1 MRVSVIILLNHNLSV
16 IQARYAPIVL
26 FLLALLV
33 VATSLISDQGIRE
46 IKRLERALVIQRDE
60 NANLS
65 HKVSRTREEL
75 KSIMSSD
82 RGLERAS
89 REELGLVRPNEKI
102 FVFE

>member
-1 MRVSVIILLNHNLSV
+1 MRVSVIILLNHNLRV

-33 VATSLISDQGIRE
+33 VVSSLISEQGVRE
-46 IKRLERALVIQRDE
+46 IESLERALTIQRDE

-65 HKVSRTREEL
+65 YKVSKLREEL

-82 RGLERAS
+82 RGLERAG

>member
-1 MRVSVIILLNHNLSV
+1 MLIKHNITV

-33 VATSLISDQGIRE
+33 VGSSLISEQGVRE
-46 IKRLERALVIQRDE
+46 INSLERALTIQRDE

-65 HKVSRTREEL
+65 YKVSKLREEL